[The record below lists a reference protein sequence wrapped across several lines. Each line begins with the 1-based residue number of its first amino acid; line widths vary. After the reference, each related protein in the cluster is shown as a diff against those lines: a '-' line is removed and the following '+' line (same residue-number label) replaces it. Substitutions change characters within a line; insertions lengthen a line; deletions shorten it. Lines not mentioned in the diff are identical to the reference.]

1 MQALV
6 SGRNNS
12 SSFEPRGGST
22 AITINIRIVN
32 RDLQLS
38 NFPVLAVELVSKFVE
53 KLSAQYALNKD
64 SLKLMSN
71 GRLVDLNQPGLS

>member
-1 MQALV
+1 MQAFV
-6 SGRNNS
+6 TGRNN

-32 RDLQLS
+32 RDLQLN

-53 KLSAQYALNKD
+53 KMCAQYTLNKD
-64 SLKLMSN
+64 SLKLLSN
-71 GRLVDLNQPGLS
+71 GKLVDLTQPALS